1 MTGTTVTR
9 TRWDGPVGSA
19 PSSDAAYVLARVDL
33 VRARA
38 GHLVDSFRASD
49 PAPDDPF
56 RGLYVSPEQARW
68 MASETRDTT
77 EAASPEEA
85 APGASLDHHQVEDL
99 ADSLEAEGD
108 LLRLRLLA
116 ERAGLSPLDVE
127 LLVIAAAPD
136 LDRRM
141 ETLYGYLNDDVSRRR
156 ASVSLALTLVG
167 RAVWDDDARSR
178 LRPGAPL
185 VRAGLVTLE
194 DEDRPLLGRALRV
207 PDRVVS
213 WLLGGDDPDPRLQGV
228 LRRPGPAASRDLAA
242 AVAHALDRGVG
253 LVYLREAAH
262 VGASSALSALAA
274 GRALV
279 NVDLAVV
286 AELAPG
292 GIEELIVIAAREALL
307 QGGVLAAGPIDPV
320 LDRPAALRRLAQLE
334 QPVVLF
340 GRCGWEPSWT
350 QDVPLLLDVSPTT
363 AEERRAQLRSTLAG
377 STEPDLDPVAATAQ
391 YRLTV
396 EQLDRAARAALL
408 QAHVEQTAVSARTL
422 RHGARAQNS
431 PGLERLA
438 RRIEPAVGWDDLV
451 LAPASMD
458 ALRELAIR
466 ARQRERV
473 LDGWRMRPG
482 GGRGRGVTSLFA
494 GDPGTGK
501 SMSAEVLAHAL
512 GMDLYVV
519 SLPSV
524 VDKYV
529 GETEK
534 NLERIFS
541 EADGV
546 NGILLFD
553 EADAIFGKRSE
564 VRDANDR
571 FANMETAY
579 LLQRMESFDGLAVLA
594 TNLRANLDEAF
605 ARRLDVVVD
614 FPMPDADL
622 RLALWERCLGPLVP
636 RADDLDLA
644 FCARAFEMAGGSI
657 RSSAVTAAYLAAHQD
672 RAVGMADVV
681 MGIQREYRKIGRLIV
696 AEEFGP
702 YFPLLTGGG
711 AGAPPGGG
719 AGA

>member
-1 MTGTTVTR
+1 MTGATATR
-9 TRWDGPVGSA
+9 TRWAGAAGSP
-19 PSSDAAYVLARVDL
+19 PSADVAYLLARVDL

-38 GHLVDSFRASD
+38 ALLVDRFRASD

-56 RGLYVSPEQARW
+56 RGLYVSEDQARW
-68 MASETRDTT
+68 MAADGPEHGQAAAVVLDGDSPGGRRDHD
-77 EAASPEEA
+77 EVEEA
-85 APGASLDHHQVEDL
+85 ADH
-99 ADSLEAEGD
+99 LEADGVR
-108 LLRLRLLA
+108 LRLRLLA
-116 ERAGLSPLDVE
+116 DRAGLSPLDVE
-127 LLVIAAAPD
+127 LLVIGAAPD
-136 LDRRM
+136 LDRRL
-141 ETLYGYLNDDVSRRR
+141 ESVYGYLNDDVSRRR
-156 ASVSLALTLVG
+156 ASVSLAMTLVG
-167 RAVWDDDARSR
+167 RAVWDQDARSR

-185 VRAGLVTLE
+185 VRAGLITVE
-194 DEDRPLLGRALRV
+194 DEDRPVLGRALRV
-207 PDRVVS
+207 PERVVS
-213 WLLGGDDPDPRLQGV
+213 WLLGGDDPDPRLEGM
-228 LRRPGPAASRDLAA
+228 LRRPGPPASRDLAE
-242 AVAHALDRGVG
+242 AVAHALDLGVS
-253 LVYLREAAH
+253 LIYLREGPRAGAA
-262 VGASSALSALAA
+262 AALSSLAA
-274 GRALV
+274 ERPLV
-279 NVDLAVV
+279 TVDLAVL

-292 GIEELIVIAAREALL
+292 ALEDLVVVAAREALL
-307 QGGVLAAGPIDPV
+307 GGGALAVGPLDAV
-320 LDRPAALRRLAQLE
+320 LDRPSALRRLAQLE
-334 QPVVLF
+334 HPVVLF

-350 QDVPLLLDVSPTT
+350 PDVPLLLDVPPVT
-363 AEERRAQLRSTLAG
+363 AEERRTQLRSSLAG
-377 STEPDLDPVAATAQ
+377 AADPELDPVAATAQ
-391 YRLTV
+391 FRLTV

-408 QAHVEQTAVSARTL
+408 EAHVEQTAVTARAL

-431 PGLERLA
+431 SGLERLA
-438 RRIEPAVGWDDLV
+438 RRIEPTVGWEDLV
-451 LAPASMD
+451 LAPASLE

-501 SMSAEVLAHAL
+501 TMSAEVLANAL

-519 SLPSV
+519 SLPTV

-553 EADAIFGKRSE
+553 EADAIFGRRSE

-579 LLQRMESFDGLAVLA
+579 LLQRVESFDGLAVLT

-614 FPMPDADL
+614 FPLPDAEL

-636 RADDLDLA
+636 RAADLDLE
-644 FCARAFEMAGGSI
+644 FCARAFEMSGGSI
-657 RSSAVTAAYLAAHQD
+657 RSSAVTAAYQAAHEE
-672 RAVGMADVV
+672 RPVGMADVV
-681 MGIQREYRKIGRLIV
+681 VGIQREYRKIGRLIV
-696 AEEFGP
+696 AEEFGR
-702 YFPLLTGGG
+702 YFPLLAR
-711 AGAPPGGG
+711 AGR
-719 AGA
+719 

>member
-1 MTGTTVTR
+1 MTAGTATR
-9 TRWDGPVGSA
+9 TRWAGAAASP
-19 PSSDAAYVLARVDL
+19 PSPDAAYVLARVDL

-38 GHLVDSFRASD
+38 ALLVERFRASD

-56 RGLYVSPEQARW
+56 RGLYVSEDQARW
-68 MASETRDTT
+68 MATDGPDTDAAAALVLEGSGPGGRRDH
-77 EAASPEEA
+77 E
-85 APGASLDHHQVEDL
+85 DVEDA
-99 ADSLEAEGD
+99 ADRLEADGVP
-108 LLRLRLLA
+108 LRLRLLA
-116 ERAGLSPLDVE
+116 ERARLSPLDVE

-136 LDRRM
+136 LDRRL
-141 ETLYGYLNDDVSRRR
+141 ESVYGYLNDDVSRRR
-156 ASVSLALTLVG
+156 ASVSLAMTMVG
-167 RAVWDDDARSR
+167 RPVWDEEARSR

-185 VRAGLVTLE
+185 VRAGLITVD
-194 DEDRPLLGRALRV
+194 DEDRPVLGRALRV
-207 PDRVVS
+207 PERVVS
-213 WLLGGDDPDPRLQGV
+213 WLLGGDDPDPRLQGM
-228 LRRPGPAASRDLAA
+228 LRRPGPAASRDLAD
-242 AVAHALDRGVG
+242 AVAHALDLGVG
-253 LVYLREAAH
+253 LVYLREAPH
-262 VGASSALSALAA
+262 SGAVAALSTLAA
-274 GRALV
+274 ERPLV
-279 NVDLAVV
+279 SLDLAVLV
-286 AELAPG
+286 ELGPTTM
-292 GIEELIVIAAREALL
+292 EELVVVAAREAVL
-307 QGGVLAAGPIDPV
+307 QGGPLAAGPIDTV
-320 LDRPAALRRLAQLE
+320 LERPSVLRRLAQLD
-334 QPVVLF
+334 QQVVLF
-340 GRCGWEPSWT
+340 GRCGWEPSWSP
-350 QDVPLLLDVSPTT
+350 DVPLLLDVPPVTT
-363 AEERRAQLRSTLAG
+363 EERRAQLRSSLAG
-377 STEPDLDPVAATAQ
+377 VADPELDPVAATAQ
-391 YRLTV
+391 FRLTV

-408 QAHVEQTAVSARTL
+408 EARVEQSAVTARAL

-451 LAPASMD
+451 LAPASLE

-501 SMSAEVLAHAL
+501 TMSAEVLASAL

-519 SLPSV
+519 SLPTV

-553 EADAIFGKRSE
+553 EADAIFGRRSE

-579 LLQRMESFDGLAVLA
+579 LLQRMESFDGLAVLT

-614 FPMPDADL
+614 FPLPDADL

-636 RADDLDLA
+636 RGADLDLE

-657 RSSAVTAAYLAAHQD
+657 RSSAVTAAYLAANAD
-672 RAVGMADVV
+672 RPVGMVDLVV
-681 MGIQREYRKIGRLIV
+681 GIQREYRKIGRLIV

-702 YFPLLTGGG
+702 YFPLLAG
-711 AGAPPGGG
+711 AGK
-719 AGA
+719 